1 MGPPSVC
8 RSPWLLSQWWQ
19 NQDSN
24 HILAPP
30 TASPALSKWGWRAD
44 PSPLWTYLRPLWSQ
58 VFTSAFPGLSSL
70 PQCMGLRSV
79 RHGMLAMG
87 SFQVCWTVAGC
98 LEAHCWLGYLPKMR
112 HLFYP
117 NSEGVDHGGLLLSHL
132 PPLRSCI
139 AALNEHCHLWLTK
152 LSTLSLHPLPAPM
165 LLPWAGRGQAVLS
178 DPCHWAPPHDWL

>member
-1 MGPPSVC
+1 MGPVKPCLHRAHSLVSKAHIKGMSLQINRQVYITTKYSKKKKNATGPPSVC

-87 SFQVCWTVAGC
+87 SFQVC
-98 LEAHCWLGYLPKMR
+98 
-112 HLFYP
+112 
-117 NSEGVDHGGLLLSHL
+117 
-132 PPLRSCI
+132 
-139 AALNEHCHLWLTK
+139 
-152 LSTLSLHPLPAPM
+152 
-165 LLPWAGRGQAVLS
+165 
-178 DPCHWAPPHDWL
+178 